1 MGEALALARQIA
13 ERPAAALRMGKA
25 ILNRS
30 LAADYRTVIELE
42 AQAQGILGTTEEHQ
56 QAVRAFAERSRK
68 D

>member
-1 MGEALALARQIA
+1 
-13 ERPAAALRMGKA
+13 
-25 ILNRS
+25 